1 MNSNHV
7 QDFQEQSGF
16 MDVDRIESRAWPAI
30 VSDLYSGDS
39 SIIATAFGTNLI
51 EVVIVEFM

>member
-1 MNSNHV
+1 M

-16 MDVDRIESRAWPAI
+16 MDVDRIDSRAWPAI

-39 SIIATAFGTNLI
+39 SIIATAFGKDLTQFF
-51 EVVIVEFM
+51 IVKIT